1 MVKII
6 FKCDACKSPFRS
18 GCKLDWDFL
27 EDIWDFLED
36 IIPVCMPAPDTCPY
50 HLTKQNWV
58 RRK

>member
-18 GCKLDWDFL
+18 GCKLD
-27 EDIWDFLED
+27 WDFLED

>member
-27 EDIWDFLED
+27 EDI
-36 IIPVCMPAPDTCPY
+36 IPVCMPAPDTGPY